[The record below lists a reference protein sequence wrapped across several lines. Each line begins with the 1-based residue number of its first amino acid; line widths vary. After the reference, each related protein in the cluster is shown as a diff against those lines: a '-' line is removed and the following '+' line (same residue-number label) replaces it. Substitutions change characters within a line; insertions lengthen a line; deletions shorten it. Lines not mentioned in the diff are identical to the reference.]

1 MTPQKNSGGC
11 DGGQGQ
17 DERSDPNR
25 SRDSMHRESQH
36 ICANAKN
43 RRPKDSSS
51 GVEEKEARPRH
62 AIDTREQSG
71 SRAQQSDK
79 SSEEDDCASVT
90 AKEVLPELDPP
101 LVEPDAR
108 PIACYER
115 KSYDPT
121 DPVPD
126 VVADHRAGARSSNNA
141 HDIKI
146 VARTGVNRSGN

>member
-1 MTPQKNSGGC
+1 MAVKARMNAPIPTGLEIRCTENPSTYAPTPKIDDQRIPPAALNK
-11 DGGQGQ
+11 
-17 DERSDPNR
+17 
-25 SRDSMHRESQH
+25 
-36 ICANAKN
+36 
-43 RRPKDSSS
+43 
-51 GVEEKEARPRH
+51 KEARPRH
-62 AIDTREQSG
+62 AIDTGEQSG

-101 LVEPDAR
+101 LVETDAG

-141 HDIKI
+141 HHIKI